1 MTALEETLGY
11 TFKDPTLL
19 AQALVTPSIKQSD
32 PKAQDNQRLEFLGD
46 AVFGLL
52 TADALYAA
60 FPQEQEGPLTVRR
73 TNLVSGRALAA
84 VAERIGL
91 REHLV
96 RGTGLPPLPPGA
108 KPLADAMEAVMG
120 AVWLDGGIAA
130 ALQVFNKL
138 DLAVRA
144 DLNEKRSN
152 PRKYVQQLA
161 QSRHP
166 PQHPVYEVLRVT
178 GGRRGRGPGHAPT
191 ISVRVTIPRLASA
204 EASAGS
210 KAAAEAAAAAA
221 LLEKIEGQG

>member
-138 DLAVRA
+138 DLAIRA

-178 GGRRGRGPGHAPT
+178 GPDHAPT

-221 LLEKIEGQG
+221 LLEKIEGQR

>member
-138 DLAVRA
+138 DLAIRA

-178 GGRRGRGPGHAPT
+178 GPDHART

-221 LLEKIEGQG
+221 LLEKIEGQR

>member
-120 AVWLDGGIAA
+120 AVWLDGGIDA

-166 PQHPVYEVLRVT
+166 PQHPVYEVLSVT
-178 GGRRGRGPGHAPT
+178 GPDHAPT
-191 ISVRVTIPRLASA
+191 ISVRVTIPHVGSA

-221 LLEKIEGQG
+221 LLAKIDGQK